1 MYLKIPAIP
10 VTNHAVGLIR
20 LPVQLSKKYEIDQN
34 FMHTALE
41 KLIFLPQGT
50 GMSTENGWDNYRLN
64 TGGKSINLVSD
75 DFC

>member
-1 MYLKIPAIP
+1 MVNKGEDLFLYLKIPAIP

-50 GMSTENGWDNYRLN
+50 GMSTENG
-64 TGGKSINLVSD
+64 
-75 DFC
+75 